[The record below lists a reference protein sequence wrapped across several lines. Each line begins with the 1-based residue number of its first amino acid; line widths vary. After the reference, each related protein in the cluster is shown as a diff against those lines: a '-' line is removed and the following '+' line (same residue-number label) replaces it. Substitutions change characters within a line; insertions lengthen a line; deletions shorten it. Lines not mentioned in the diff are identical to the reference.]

1 MIFKRLIAFIIDILL
16 IVIIMGALFVVTQ
29 PIKSSIL
36 LQILSSL
43 MLTSLF
49 CKDCINGQ
57 SVGKRIMKI
66 QVVDENSN
74 KEVSNIRYIVR
85 NIFVIFWMIEVFVL
99 FISREKRLG
108 DYVVKTRVICNNKV
122 EKVQLNK
129 NILYTGLFC
138 FSIIFLL
145 LLFVF
150 YLVHLP
156 IFQLLFID

>member
-16 IVIIMGALFVVTQ
+16 IVIIMGALFVVIQ
-29 PIKSSIL
+29 PIKSPIL
-36 LQILSSL
+36 LQSLSSL

-57 SVGKRIMKI
+57 SIGKRIMKI
-66 QVVDENSN
+66 QVVDEISN
-74 KEVSNIRYIVR
+74 KEVSNIRHIVR
-85 NIFVIFWMIEVFVL
+85 NIFVIFWMIDVFVL

-108 DYVVKTRVICNNKV
+108 DYVVKTRVICNKKV

-129 NILYTGLFC
+129 NILYTALFC
-138 FSIIFLL
+138 FCVIFL

-150 YLVHLP
+150 YLVPLP
-156 IFQLLFID
+156 ILKLLFVD